1 MVFYFEDGR
10 KLTEALVTGIAYDQD
25 KEMYVLSV
33 LGIGSDGISYTEQGT
48 AWFDDEDFHDLMESG
63 ELEFP
68 HDIVGRKL
76 RLAANRAAEGDSGD
90 EDETNQGF

>member
-10 KLTEALVTGIAYDQD
+10 KLTEALVTGIAYDQEQ
-25 KEMYVLSV
+25 EMYVLSV
-33 LGIGSDGISYTEQGT
+33 LGIGRDGISYTEPGK
-48 AWFDDEDFHDLMESG
+48 AWFDDEDFTDLMESD

-76 RLAANRAAEGDSGD
+76 KLTANSAVERLIGD
-90 EDETNQGF
+90 ENEDYN